1 MQQSKRVFGVMAFLI
16 AAGTCMSVQAQP
28 VPPGKGASV
37 AQPVPNPGQPN
48 QPVVPPGVATP
59 ATGDLGTPPEGDMV
73 TFSAFAEPVELTALV
88 DYVAKALNANITI
101 KGALAGQVV
110 FNAPVSVPKTK
121 LVQLLSSLLEQQNFT
136 LTYDAASQ
144 FYSVVGTN
152 DVGLNLAGELP
163 TTRVFSTPSLR
174 PSSLQT
180 SIAQQ
185 LGGVQGQVLKISPI
199 DEMGVIVVTDTPKRL
214 AAVETLIKSLLE
226 EYGKAKFT
234 RLELNHVAASVAR
247 ERILQLLG
255 QLAQPRAGGN
265 DGQTQQPQQIQTPG
279 GGGKLESIGDRLT
292 VDPQGNSLIFR
303 GQPIELEQVQSIIRV
318 IDVANTLVLKHYFA
332 GTNSRQVA
340 DIARSRGLGEVMVI
354 SAPSSGNGNFDFNG
368 FNNQGNPQGRSNS
381 NISVGGPIMVVDEAK
396 GNIIYNGT
404 PDQQEQLSKL
414 IEGLNLKEEQIV
426 IRNYKLRNADAEK
439 VADLVLGLIQNR
451 TPQGSDSPLLPGSNQ
466 SRGGFNLGGQPNTIF
481 ITPPD
486 LGGSGELSLSGGNN
500 VFVLADKANNQLL
513 VKAPVNQ
520 QEDYKKL
527 IDKLDV
533 RRPQVYVEAKI
544 VAVTWTDDLKLAFES
559 QLINAGGTGGVFN
572 SNFGLG
578 TFGTGGITTP
588 KTVGTGALGA
598 TLALI
603 KSDQVPIIM
612 NALSRK
618 VDARI
623 LATPQLLVDDNEE
636 GTLDSIDKQPYA
648 TTTQGNS
655 TTLSSYGGD
664 SEAGTKFKIK
674 PQISAGGYL
683 RLNYEAE
690 LSSFTG
696 AASAGLPP
704 PSQVNKIKAD
714 SVTVPSDFTVVVGG
728 LTFDSK
734 TSTKNRVPLLG
745 ELPLIGA
752 LFGSTDNQDRKTTL
766 YIFITPRIFRDDAF
780 ADSRLNTKGRQSS
793 VKIPETLPTLMPSII
808 EVTTPV
814 APTNSD
820 VSTAPAGGSR

>member
-1 MQQSKRVFGVMAFLI
+1 MQQSKRVCGVMAFVI
-16 AAGTCMSVQAQP
+16 AAGMCVSVQAQP
-28 VPPGKGASV
+28 VPAKGG
-37 AQPVPNPGQPN
+37 AQPVPNAG
-48 QPVVPPGVATP
+48 QPVVPPGTTP
-59 ATGDLGTPPEGDMV
+59 TDLPGTDLGTPPEGDMV

-110 FNAPVSVPKTK
+110 FNAPVSVPKSK
-121 LVQLLSSLLEQQNFT
+121 LIQLLSSLLEQQNFT

-144 FYSVVGTN
+144 FYSVVGAN
-152 DVGLNLAGELP
+152 DISLNLSGELP

-234 RLELNHVAASVAR
+234 RLELNHISGSVAR

-255 QLAQPRAGGN
+255 QIAQPRSGN
-265 DGQTQQPQQIQTPG
+265 DGQPQQPQQPNAQG

-292 VDPQGNSLIFR
+292 VDPQGNAMIFR
-303 GQPIELEQVQSIIRV
+303 GQPLELEQVRSIVTV
-318 IDVANTLVLKHYFA
+318 IDVPNTLVPKQYFA
-332 GTNSRQVA
+332 GSSSRQIA
-340 DIARSRGLGEVMVI
+340 DIARNRGLGEVLI
-354 SAPSSGNGNFDFNG
+354 IAAPQSGFGNFDFNG
-368 FNNQGNPQGRSNS
+368 FDQNNRGQQGRSTS
-381 NISVGGPIMVVDEAK
+381 TGAGGPIMVVDEAK
-396 GNIIYNGT
+396 GNIIYYGT
-404 PDQQEQLSKL
+404 DAQQEQLASL
-414 IEGLNLKEEQIV
+414 IDGLNLKEEQIV

-451 TPQGSDSPLLPGSNQ
+451 TPEGSDSPLLPGGNQ
-466 SRGGFNLGGQPNTIF
+466 GRSGFNLGGQPNTIF

-486 LGGSGELSLSGGNN
+486 GGSGELSLGAGDN

-513 VKAPVNQ
+513 VKGPVRQ
-520 QEDYKKL
+520 QDDYKKL
-527 IDKLDV
+527 IEKLDV
-533 RRPQVYVEAKI
+533 RRPQVYIEAKI
-544 VAVTWTDDLKLAFES
+544 IAVTWTDDLKLAFES
-559 QLINAGGTGGVFN
+559 QLINSGGTGGVLN
-572 SNFGLG
+572 TNFGLG
-578 TFGTGGITTP
+578 SFGTGAITTP
-588 KTVGTGALGA
+588 KTVGTGNLGA

-636 GTLDSIDKQPYA
+636 GILNSIDKQPYA
-648 TTTQGNS
+648 TTTQGTS

-664 SEAGTKFKIK
+664 SEAGTIFKVT
-674 PQISAGGYL
+674 PQISEGGYL
-683 RLNYEAE
+683 RLKYEAE

-696 AASAGLPP
+696 AATAGLPP
-704 PSQVNKIKAD
+704 PSQVNKISAD

-728 LTFDSK
+728 LTFESK
-734 TSTKNRVPLLG
+734 TETKNRVPWLG
-745 ELPLIGA
+745 EIPIIGA
-752 LFGSTDNQDRKTTL
+752 LFGSTDNQNRKTTL

-780 ADSRLNTKGRQSS
+780 ADSRLNTEGPQAS
-793 VKIPETLPTLMPSII
+793 VKLEETLPKLKPSIM
-808 EVTTPV
+808 EVTTPAASFP
-814 APTNSD
+814 APLDAD
-820 VSTAPAGGSR
+820 VGPTSGGSR